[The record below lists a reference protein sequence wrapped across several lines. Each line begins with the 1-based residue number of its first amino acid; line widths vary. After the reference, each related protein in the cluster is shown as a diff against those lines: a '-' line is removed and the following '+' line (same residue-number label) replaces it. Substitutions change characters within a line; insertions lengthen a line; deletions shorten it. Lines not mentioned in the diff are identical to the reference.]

1 MGTLY
6 GVLTTGRSSIILVN
20 EVHSQVK
27 REIEGSMTVPAQSD
41 LRDKR
46 EAIIE
51 AARNLFAGQGYE
63 ETTIAAIARAAG
75 VGVGTVY
82 LYFQNKRQILLEVS
96 VSVSY
101 ALATVMQNPELLQ
114 VPIRQVPRLLIEES
128 FRKCRENVTV
138 MSLYQVSVP
147 SPEEITHLMSADRKI
162 AEALDAYFQQAIS
175 LGLIQ
180 PFNTRHYADILTILV
195 GAVMKQCFGVM
206 HGEHEEEYREPLIEM
221 IERLFFGPPLQ
232 GNVAEPD

>member
-1 MGTLY
+1 
-6 GVLTTGRSSIILVN
+6 
-20 EVHSQVK
+20 
-27 REIEGSMTVPAQSD
+27 MTVPAQSD

-51 AARNLFAGQGYE
+51 AARTLFSSHGYE
-63 ETTIAAIARAAG
+63 ETTIAEIARAAG

-96 VSVSY
+96 VSVSTG
-101 ALATVMQNPELLQ
+101 LATVMQNPELLR

-138 MSLYQVSVP
+138 MSLYQVNVP
-147 SPEEITHLMSADRKI
+147 SPEEVSHLMSADRKI
-162 AEALDAYFQQAIS
+162 ADALDAYFQQAIS
-175 LGLIQ
+175 LGFLQ
-180 PFNTRHYADILTILV
+180 PFDTKHYAGILTVLV
-195 GAVMKQCFGVM
+195 GAVMKECFGVF

-232 GNVAEPD
+232 GGTAEPD